1 MENLV
6 KDKKIPQTDSIEEL
20 AQFWDLHDLTDFED
34 ELKEVHEPVFQHAV
48 TIPLTSEDAAVVNIL
63 AKSRGVSP
71 GAIIQEWVAESIA
84 AVSLTTPK
92 EISKTK

>member
-20 AQFWDLHDLTDFED
+20 AQFWDLHDLTDFKD
-34 ELKEVHEPVFQHAV
+34 ELEEVDEPIFQHAV
-48 TIPLTSEDAAVVNIL
+48 TIPLTPEDAAVVNTL
-63 AKSRGVSP
+63 AEARGVSP
-71 GAIIQEWVAESIA
+71 RALIEEWVAESIA